1 MGHSM
6 EMEMG
11 HSSTSR
17 AHAPA
22 HITGFFAPHM
32 EEDARKSGSVGC
44 GITLS
49 QRGGCVVAGHGT
61 SYRGKQVSC
70 RVVERALAMLGIE
83 GVGVHL
89 YSDAPVGCGL
99 GMSGA
104 FALSACMAACQHLK
118 TPKTM
123 REILTAAHCSE
134 VECRTGLGD
143 VVAQCTGGLVMR
155 LKPGIPPI
163 GEVDCIPTSPAIIS
177 YVARGRMD
185 TSEVLT
191 EMDTSKIGR
200 LGRWALRQM
209 LKKPTLEQ
217 FFRLSRDFAR
227 ESGLATPWVLDVME
241 AVEAEGGLCSMAMLG
256 ECVFA
261 LGVPRALEEFGT
273 PHVCYLSTQRA
284 GLG

>member
-1 MGHSM
+1 MR
-6 EMEMG
+6 

-17 AHAPA
+17 AYAPA
-22 HITGFFAPHM
+22 HITGFFAPHL
-32 EEDARKSGSVGC
+32 EKDARKSGSVGC

-49 QRGGCVVAGHGT
+49 HWARCEIGGYGMT
-61 SYRGKQVSC
+61 YRDKRVSC
-70 RVVERALAMLGIE
+70 SVVERALEMLGLG
-83 GVGVHL
+83 GVGVRL
-89 YSDAPVGCGL
+89 SSEAPVGCGF

-104 FALSACMAACQHLK
+104 FALSASLAACQHLR

-134 VECRTGLGD
+134 VECMTGLGD
-143 VVAQCTGGLVMR
+143 VVAQCTGGLVLR
-155 LKPGIPPI
+155 LKPGIPPF
-163 GEVDCIPTSPAIIS
+163 GEVDSIPTFPTVIS
-177 YVARGRMD
+177 YVARGRMK
-185 TSEVLT
+185 TSEVLSEIDFST
-191 EMDTSKIGR
+191 IGR
-200 LGRWALRQM
+200 LGRQALRQM

-227 ESGLATPWVLDVME
+227 ESELATPWALDVME

-261 LGVPRALEEFGT
+261 VGVPRALEEFGA
-273 PHVCYLSTQRA
+273 PRVCYLSTQRV

>member
-1 MGHSM
+1 MR
-6 EMEMG
+6 
-11 HSSTSR
+11 HSSISR
-17 AHAPA
+17 AYAPA
-22 HITGFFAPHM
+22 HITGFFAPHL

-49 QRGGCVVAGHGT
+49 QRGVCEVVGHGT
-61 SYRGKQVSC
+61 AHRDKRVSC
-70 RVVERALAMLGIE
+70 RVVERALAMMGLE
-83 GVGVHL
+83 DVGVRL
-89 YSDAPVGCGL
+89 YSEAPVGCGL

-104 FALSACMAACQHLK
+104 FALSASLAVCQHLQ
-118 TPKTM
+118 TPRTM
-123 REILTAAHCSE
+123 REIVTAAHCSE

-143 VVAQCTGGLVMR
+143 VVAQCTGGLVVR

-163 GEVDCIPTSPAIIS
+163 GEVDVIPTSPVIIS

-185 TSEVLT
+185 TSEVLS
-191 EMDTSKIGR
+191 EIDTSKIGR
-200 LGRWALRQM
+200 LGKQALRQM

-227 ESGLATPWVLDVME
+227 ESGLTTSWVLDVME

-273 PHVCYLSTQRA
+273 PRVCYLSTQRA